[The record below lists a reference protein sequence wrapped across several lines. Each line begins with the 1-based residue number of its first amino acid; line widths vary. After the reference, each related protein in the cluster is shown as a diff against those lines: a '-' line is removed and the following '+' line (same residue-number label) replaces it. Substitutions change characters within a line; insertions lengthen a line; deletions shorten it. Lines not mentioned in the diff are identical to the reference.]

1 VILVFRIRFQQSLE
15 NINKRTDFFEHI
27 QAEELK
33 FGNLVF
39 IETKNSFYHI
49 YVLGDSRYLV
59 SGGWF
64 DKNKLSPALVKINGC
79 TWGGNIIKTDTL
91 AACGMHLEFN
101 NRVVT
106 STIQKVIVFPGN
118 GKN

>member
-1 VILVFRIRFQQSLE
+1 MFRIRYQQSLE
-15 NINKRTDFFEHI
+15 NINIRTDFLEHVRK
-27 QAEELK
+27 EELK
-33 FGNLVF
+33 FGDLVF

-49 YVLGDSRYLV
+49 YVLGNSRYLV

-64 DKNKLSPALVKINGC
+64 DKNEFSPAIIKINGC
-79 TWGGNIIKTDTL
+79 TWGGNIIKIDYL

-101 NRVVT
+101 NGVVT
-106 STIQKVIVFPGN
+106 TTIQKVIVFRGN

>member
-1 VILVFRIRFQQSLE
+1 MCIIKYQQSLE

-27 QAEELK
+27 RKEELK
-33 FGNLVF
+33 FGDLVLVD
-39 IETKNSFYHI
+39 TKNSTYHI
-49 YVLGDSRYLV
+49 HVLGDSRYLV

-64 DKNKLSPALVKINGC
+64 DRNGRSPAMIRISGC
-79 TWGGNIIKTDTL
+79 TWGGNIIKTDYL

-106 STIQKVIVFPGN
+106 STIQKVIVFHAG